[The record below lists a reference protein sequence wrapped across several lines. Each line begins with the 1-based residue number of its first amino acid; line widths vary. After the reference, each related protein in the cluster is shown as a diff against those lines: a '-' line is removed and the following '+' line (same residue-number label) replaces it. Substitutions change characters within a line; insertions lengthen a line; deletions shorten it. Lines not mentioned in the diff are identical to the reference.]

1 MSLSD
6 LDNKLIF
13 CSHFPLPLTQTII
26 NPGPKQVNYNM
37 NTQRTHNIKW
47 KQIFSKA
54 NLHTSKKKGSYIE
67 VFLIPRC

>member
-6 LDNKLIF
+6 LDNSLIS

-37 NTQRTHNIKW
+37 NTQHKMETSFLQSKSSHIKE
-47 KQIFSKA
+47 K
-54 NLHTSKKKGSYIE
+54 
-67 VFLIPRC
+67 R